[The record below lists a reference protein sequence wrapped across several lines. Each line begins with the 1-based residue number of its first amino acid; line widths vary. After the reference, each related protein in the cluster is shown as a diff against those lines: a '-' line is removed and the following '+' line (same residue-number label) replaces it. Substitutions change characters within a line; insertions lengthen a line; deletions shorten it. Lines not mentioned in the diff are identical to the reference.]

1 MIIISNDKINL
12 YQLAYK
18 RLETINNMTEKI
30 QELSEHIEA
39 LRRELTFPASSQ
51 PQLGE
56 RIISHKSRTER
67 EAELMDIIDQ
77 YEQLKTNLE
86 RERLALMHQLEA
98 LGDDTSAHYLRLK
111 FVNGRRA
118 SDIGYKHGHSTS
130 QVYRIISKGVHR
142 YAKMYKDDLIK
153 FAEKD
158 KIVN

>member
-1 MIIISNDKINL
+1 
-12 YQLAYK
+12 
-18 RLETINNMTEKI
+18 MTEKI

-77 YEQLKTNLE
+77 YEQLKTKIE
-86 RERLALMHQLEA
+86 RERLALMHQTEA
-98 LGDDTSAHYLRLK
+98 LGDDYAAHYLRLK
-111 FVNGRRA
+111 FINGKHPN
-118 SDIGYKHGHSTS
+118 DIGYKHGHSTR
-130 QVYRIISKGVHR
+130 QVYRLVSKGVNR
-142 YAKMYKDDLIK
+142 YARIYKDELIK
-153 FAEKD
+153 MSEKD